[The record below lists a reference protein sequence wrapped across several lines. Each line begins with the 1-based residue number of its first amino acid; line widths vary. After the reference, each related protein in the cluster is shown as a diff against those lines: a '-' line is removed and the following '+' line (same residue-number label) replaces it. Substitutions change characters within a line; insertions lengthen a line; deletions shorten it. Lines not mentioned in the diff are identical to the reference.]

1 MSANLL
7 DGLTPKLTNGTKAES
22 DGTWHHAA
30 RTNANN
36 HDDWLA
42 WDLPDQAALATNQ
55 TYHVGL
61 SVRGASANATSLRAT
76 IGYEDAA
83 GKKNWASASL
93 AIGTSWGRVEGTIVV
108 PSGMTPFALFVAAYG
123 TCPETWMAAPTLSLG
138 SPVVLAIA
146 SSTLAWSA
154 GILATVRYY
163 QLAAPTAA
171 TPTVPTSSSSL
182 GSWTETE
189 PTADVTKVL
198 WTCERTVYADGTES
212 WSKASK
218 STSYEAAKDAKSTAT
233 DAQKTAAE
241 NSSSISKLSD
251 QISSE
256 VKTRIKTDK
265 TVSELS
271 SRLTQ
276 TADGLHASIDS
287 LSETDKKVNSWFD
300 FKADA
305 SGNPQL
311 KMGSSTS
318 PVVGIYTNTGLAYKS
333 QSGATLMELDAS
345 RSATVADHME
355 AQDVKIGKWKWIQTQ
370 DGTHLTLVW
379 AG

>member
-7 DGLTPKLTNGTKAES
+7 DGIKPRLAYGSMADGVITSSTPKDSWTDVAFWPITTGK
-22 DGTWHHAA
+22 
-30 RTNANN
+30 
-36 HDDWLA
+36 LA
-42 WDLPDQAALATNQ
+42 SNQ
-55 TYHVGL
+55 TMHLGISAKWHGTASTTGSARV
-61 SVRGASANATSLRAT
+61 SVKYA
-76 IGYEDAA
+76 DAA
-83 GKKNWASASL
+83 GNTNNVDIAISGISTEWKRFSLSAV
-93 AIGTSWGRVEGTIVV
+93 I
-108 PSGMTPFALFVAAYG
+108 PSGMHIVDFHISSDNLNAAYDA
-123 TCPETWMAAPTLSLG
+123 TNPVLSYG
-138 SPVVLAIA
+138 SPLVLAIA

-154 GILATVRYY
+154 GIVATTRYY

-171 TPTVPTSSSSL
+171 TPTVPTSSSDL
-182 GSWTETE
+182 GSWSETE
-189 PTADVTKVL
+189 PTADITKVL
-198 WTCERTVYADGTES
+198 WTCERTIYADGTES

-218 STSYEAAKDAKSTAT
+218 STSYEAAKDAKSIAT
-233 DAQKTAAE
+233 DAKKTATE

-256 VKTRIKTDK
+256 VKTRTKTDT
-265 TVSELS
+265 TVSEIS

-276 TADGLHASIDS
+276 TADALHLSINR
-287 LSETDKKVNSWFD
+287 LSETDNNVNSWFD
-300 FKADA
+300 FDSDS
-305 SGNPQL
+305 SGKPQL

-333 QSGATLMELDAS
+333 QAGDTLMELDAS

-370 DGTHLTLVW
+370 DGSHLTLVW